1 MGRAQQS
8 FEGIRKRACDRTLE
22 FLHSRPEGVLLA
34 DVRAF
39 WRVLGSAGMA
49 DNVLAWL
56 EQDGKVVWEHATN
69 MIFLTSEVDADLD
82 PTTARSV
89 TRAINK
95 LTPRKGLEEPE

>member
-49 DNVLAWL
+49 DNVIAWL
-56 EQDGKVVWEHATN
+56 EQDGTVVWERATN
-69 MIFLTSEVDADLD
+69 FVFLTDTAGEGAPDAS
-82 PTTARSV
+82 T

-95 LTPRKGLEEPE
+95 LTPHKGLEEPE